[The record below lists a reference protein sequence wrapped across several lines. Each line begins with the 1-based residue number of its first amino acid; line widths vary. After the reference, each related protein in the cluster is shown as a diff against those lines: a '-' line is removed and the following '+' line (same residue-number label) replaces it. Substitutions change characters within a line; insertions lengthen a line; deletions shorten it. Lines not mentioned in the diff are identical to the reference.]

1 MKKYTYYSRIRKR
14 RILFKRLRF
23 AGILLCAALLVFGGV
38 KLWAFQRRS
47 KPGLFGAAGGY
58 GGTVT

>member
-38 KLWAFQRRS
+38 KLFQRRS
-47 KPGLFGAAGGY
+47 KPGLFRTAGGY